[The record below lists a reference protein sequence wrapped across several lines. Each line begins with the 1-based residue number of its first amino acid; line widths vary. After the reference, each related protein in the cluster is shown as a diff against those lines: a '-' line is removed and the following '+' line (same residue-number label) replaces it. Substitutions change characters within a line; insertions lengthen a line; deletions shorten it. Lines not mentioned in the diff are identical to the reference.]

1 MTRLAQPPSSI
12 PARQQRLIDEFS
24 GIDDWR
30 DRYQHLSDLGRRMPA
45 MPPALRIEQNRV
57 RECANDTFLAGIH
70 NADRL
75 DLYGASDAPILAG
88 ILAILVELYSGE
100 RPADIL
106 SHPPIVFDRIG
117 LTRQLSPHRRIALL
131 HIHDRL
137 TTIASGFAGVQRL
150 AS

>member
-1 MTRLAQPPSSI
+1 MTRAAHSPPSI
-12 PARQQRLIDEFS
+12 TVRQQRLIDEFAS
-24 GIDDWR
+24 LEGWS
-30 DRYQHLSDLGRRMPA
+30 DRYQHLSDLGRLMPP

-57 RECANDTFLAGIH
+57 RECQNDTFLAGVH
-70 NADRL
+70 SADCL
-75 DLYGASDAPILAG
+75 DLFGASDAPVLAG
-88 ILAILVELYSGE
+88 ILAILVDLYSGE

-106 SHPPIVFDRIG
+106 RHPPVIFDRIG

-137 TTIASGFAGVQRL
+137 TTIASGFLGERRL